1 MLILY
6 NILQVL
12 TTPRIA
18 IKILE
23 TAMGF
28 ITEPAPKQLDV
39 NENSTKIIKNAFEIM
54 YMKDL
59 VTNVQLCVLAT
70 SFVLTVLCLQNQFS
84 LGLYSLKHS
93 TLKGLIILNV
103 ATICYYIPHHID
115 LNEVQGLLYL
125 TTLHS

>member
-18 IKILE
+18 IKVLE

-28 ITEPAPKQLDV
+28 ITEPVPKQLDV
-39 NENSTKIIKNAFEIM
+39 NDNSTKMIKNAFEIM

-59 VTNVQLCVLAT
+59 VTNGQLCILAT
-70 SFVLTVLCLQNQFS
+70 SLLMTVLCLQNQGKMS
-84 LGLYSLKHS
+84 IEK
-93 TLKGLIILNV
+93 
-103 ATICYYIPHHID
+103 
-115 LNEVQGLLYL
+115 
-125 TTLHS
+125 